1 MAAGSTREPCGE
13 AIIDG
18 RPPASRSQH
27 SRRILT
33 LNRTRAGYR
42 RAMVDVGLI
51 WDRALGFGD
60 GGAVGTGPGDIA
72 LESVL
77 LAHGMVMNGG
87 VLHSVEALKPAQFES
102 AVAGFRRLGAET
114 LARLFESV
122 RAQLDDGA
130 LEDLERAE
138 ALEVE
143 SDRVYADVIPGD
155 AALEQ
160 LVRNDVD
167 RNPGD
172 YDPI

>member
-1 MAAGSTREPCGE
+1 
-13 AIIDG
+13 
-18 RPPASRSQH
+18 
-27 SRRILT
+27 
-33 LNRTRAGYR
+33 
-42 RAMVDVGLI
+42 MVDVGLI

-60 GGAVGTGPGDIA
+60 DGAVGTGPGDTA
-72 LESVL
+72 LAAAL

-87 VLHSVEALKPAQFES
+87 VLHSVEALEPAQRES
-102 AVAGFRRLGAET
+102 AVAGFRRLGAES
-114 LARLFESV
+114 LAQLFESV

-143 SDRVYADVIPGD
+143 SDRAYSDVIPDD

-160 LVRNDVD
+160 LVRDDVA

>member
-1 MAAGSTREPCGE
+1 
-13 AIIDG
+13 
-18 RPPASRSQH
+18 
-27 SRRILT
+27 
-33 LNRTRAGYR
+33 
-42 RAMVDVGLI
+42 MVDGGLV

-60 GGAVGTGPGDIA
+60 GGAAGTGPGDVA
-72 LESVL
+72 LEAVL

-87 VLHSVEALKPAQFES
+87 VLHSVEALELDQFER

-114 LARLFESV
+114 LASLFESV

-143 SDRVYADVIPGD
+143 SNRVYAEMVPDD

-160 LVRNDVD
+160 LVRDDLD

-172 YDPI
+172 YDPT

>member
-1 MAAGSTREPCGE
+1 M
-13 AIIDG
+13 
-18 RPPASRSQH
+18 
-27 SRRILT
+27 
-33 LNRTRAGYR
+33 AGYR
-42 RAMVDVGLI
+42 RDMVDIGLI

-60 GGAVGTGPGDIA
+60 GGAVGTGPGDTA
-72 LESVL
+72 LESVM

-87 VLHSVEALKPAQFES
+87 VLHATEALEPDQFES

-122 RAQLDDGA
+122 RAQLDDGV

-138 ALEVE
+138 ALETE
-143 SDRVYADVIPGD
+143 SNQVYNEVIPDD

-160 LVRNDVD
+160 LVRDDVD